1 MKPMNPL
8 ILTKIAKFTLIG
20 STSAFLSFAA
30 KGSPKIQV
38 FAIYLYIGL
47 VAIFLIAILWEGRQ
61 QVVSSDSTEEG
72 LNQLM
77 TSLTSVPTSKPKRQY
92 LLSPSARLE
101 LVIAI
106 VITTI
111 CALVGAI

>member
-1 MKPMNPL
+1 MNPL

-30 KGSPKIQV
+30 KGSPEVKL
-38 FAIYLYIGL
+38 FAIYLYCGL
-47 VAIFLIAILWEGRQ
+47 VAIFLLAILWEGRQ
-61 QVVSSDSTEEG
+61 QIAPEPTEEG
-72 LNQLM
+72 LSQLM
-77 TSLTSVPTSKPKRQY
+77 NSLTSAPTKTKRQY

-106 VITTI
+106 VVTTI